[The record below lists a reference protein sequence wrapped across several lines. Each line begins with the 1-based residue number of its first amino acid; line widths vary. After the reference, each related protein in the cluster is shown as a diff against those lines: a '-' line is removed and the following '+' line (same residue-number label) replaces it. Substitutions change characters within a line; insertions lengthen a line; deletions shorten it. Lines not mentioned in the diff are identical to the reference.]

1 VNRLFFLF
9 LAISL
14 GAMEAPAQTRTLR
27 PRPVR
32 EYHVAQRPAP
42 EAQRS
47 ERQPAASRGPSCQD
61 ISVTG
66 QCIRAEGS
74 AAKEWSGFA
83 AVGAFAVPEFD
94 GSEDHQVV
102 PLLAGQANYG
112 NYYAAL
118 RGLEASANLIDS
130 PTVNLGPVVRFRFG
144 RDDDIDNA
152 TLARLRPVD
161 DALEAGLFASYRLPN
176 VYTPGDGWELRTTF
190 LQDVT
195 GSHEGFLWGLSLGYD
210 IPISRKLRLG
220 SGLSTSYASGDYMAT
235 YFSIDADNSARSGL
249 SVYEADAGFNDIG
262 ASLRANYAFDERW
275 GIIAI
280 MGVSR
285 FIGDAADSPIVTQE
299 GSEYQI
305 IGGAGISYRF

>member
-1 VNRLFFLF
+1 MKLRFYCLLF
-9 LAISL
+9 LCVASS
-14 GAMEAPAQTRTLR
+14 AAAQPPLR
-27 PRPVR
+27 PRPMR
-32 EYHVAQRPAP
+32 EFQIVQGPVAT
-42 EAQRS
+42 AQLN
-47 ERQPAASRGPSCQD
+47 ERKPQATGSSCAD

-74 AAKEWSGFA
+74 EVKEWSGFA

-112 NYYAAL
+112 NYYAAV

-130 PTVNLGPVVRFRFG
+130 PTFNLGPVMRFRFG
-144 RDDDIDNA
+144 RDNDINNA

-176 VYTPGDGWELRTTF
+176 IYKPGDGWELRTT
-190 LQDVT
+190 LMQDVAD
-195 GSHEGFLWGLSLGYD
+195 GHGGFLWGLSLGYD
-210 IPISRKLRLG
+210 VPLSQKLRVG
-220 SGLSTSYASGDYMAT
+220 AGLSTSYGSDDYMSS
-235 YFSIDADNSARSGL
+235 YFGIDRDNSARSGL
-249 SVYEADAGFNDIG
+249 AQYDAETGFNDVG

-275 GIIAI
+275 GIIGI
-280 MGVSR
+280 VGVSR

-299 GSEYQI
+299 GSEYQV
-305 IGGAGISYRF
+305 IGGAGVSYRF